1 MSENNFQLR
10 CIEFAGPAN
19 QSKVNFFEGV
29 NVVCGSSDT
38 GKSFLAESIDFML
51 GGSELRQID
60 ERIKYDRIILSAE
73 SSNGERWKLER
84 STSGG
89 GFKLTKL
96 GEDAPVILKPSH
108 SHGAS
113 DNLSGFLLE
122 KLDLLSKTILKS
134 SKNSTTQSLSFRNIA
149 RLAIVQEDEIQ
160 SKGSPFWGGQFT
172 TKTSE
177 LATVKLLLTGID
189 DSSINTPSPKHV
201 DNSGK
206 ILLLEDLITELL
218 NDIGSSEKIELE
230 EQFSRLNT
238 SMAAQRE
245 ALSYD
250 QKHLSESLTTR
261 QTNILQRREI
271 QERLDEIVDLISRFY
286 LLRDHYDIDIQRLEA
301 IRESGSMLVY
311 VEIVPCPMCGADAD
325 SQHFESG
332 CDGDIQ
338 STVLAATAEIE
349 KIEKLKLDLIKTIDD
364 LQIEDAALTAL
375 NLEKQEEFS
384 TIEQS
389 LQDLITPK
397 IKNAQAEYEKLV
409 ELRLEILKTL
419 GNYERIERLEK
430 RKEELEKETSLP
442 SSKAQS
448 TVGIPEII
456 GNALSD
462 KISNILTEWNF
473 PGECKVH
480 FDKAASDFV
489 IDGKPRGSRGKGLR
503 SITHA
508 AVSLGLLEYAQENDL
523 PHPGF
528 LVIDS
533 PLLAYFKP
541 EGDDDLLLRGS
552 NLKEKF
558 YEYLVRFHTSKS
570 QVIIIEN
577 QHPPAEFVHDIH
589 LTVFTNN
596 PSEGRAGFL

>member
-1 MSENNFQLR
+1 MSEKSFQLR
-10 CIEFAGPAN
+10 CIEFAGPTS
-19 QSKVNFFEGV
+19 QSKVDFFEGV

-60 ERIKYDRIILSAE
+60 ERIKYDRIILSAA
-73 SSNGERWKLER
+73 SSNGERWDLER

-89 GFKLTKL
+89 GFKLTKT
-96 GEDAPVILKPSH
+96 GEDDPVILKPSH

-122 KLDLLSKTILKS
+122 KLDLLSKIILKS
-134 SKNSTTQSLSFRNIA
+134 SKSSTTQSLSFRNIA

-177 LATVKLLLTGID
+177 LATVKLLLTGVD
-189 DSSINTPSPKHV
+189 DSSIHTPAAKHI
-201 DNSGK
+201 DNSGQ
-206 ILLLEDLITELL
+206 IALLEDLIAEISD
-218 NDIGSSEKIELE
+218 DIGSAEKLELE
-230 EQFSRLNT
+230 EQLSRLNA
-238 SMAAQRE
+238 SMDGQRE
-245 ALSYD
+245 SLSYD
-250 QKHLSESLTTR
+250 KNVLAEHLTTR
-261 QTNILQRREI
+261 QTNILQSREI
-271 QERLDEIVDLISRFY
+271 EERLDEIVDLTSRFY
-286 LLRDHYDIDIQRLEA
+286 LLRDHYDVDIERLEA

-311 VEIVPCPMCGADAD
+311 VEVVPCPMCGSDANA
-325 SQHFESG
+325 QHFESG

-338 STVLAATAEIE
+338 SAVLAATAEIA
-349 KIEKLKLDLIKTIDD
+349 KIDKLKLDLIKTIND
-364 LQIEDAALTAL
+364 LQIEDDDLTDL
-375 NLEKQEEFS
+375 NLRKQEEFS
-384 TIEQS
+384 VIEHS
-389 LQDLITPK
+389 LQDLIAPK
-397 IKNAQAEYEKLV
+397 IKVAQAEYEKLV
-409 ELRLEILKTL
+409 ELRLEVLKSL
-419 GNYERIERLEK
+419 NSYERIDRLKK
-430 RKEELEKETSLP
+430 RKETLEKETSLP
-442 SSKAQS
+442 NSKTQS
-448 TVGIPEII
+448 TVGIPELI

-528 LVIDS
+528 LVLDS

-558 YEYLVRFHTSKS
+558 YEYLVRHHSFQS
-570 QVIIIEN
+570 QIIIIEN
-577 QHPPAEFVHDIH
+577 QHPPAEFVHDIFV
-589 LTVFTNN
+589 TVFTNN

>member
-1 MSENNFQLR
+1 MSENSFQLR
-10 CIEFAGPAN
+10 CIEFAGPVN
-19 QSKVNFFEGV
+19 LSKVNFFEGV

-51 GGSELRQID
+51 GGSELRRID

-73 SSNGERWKLER
+73 SSNGERWELER

-89 GFKLTKL
+89 GFKLTTP
-96 GEDAPVILKPSH
+96 GEDTPIILKPSH

-177 LATVKLLLTGID
+177 LATVKLVLTGID
-189 DSSINTPSPKHV
+189 DSSINTPSTKHL

-218 NDIGSSEKIELE
+218 DDIGGSEKLELE
-230 EQFSRLNT
+230 EQLSRLNT
-238 SMAAQRE
+238 SMAEQRK

-250 QKHLSESLTTR
+250 QKHLSENLTTR

-286 LLRDHYDIDIQRLEA
+286 LLRDHYDIDIERLEA

-311 VEIVPCPMCGADAD
+311 VEVVPCPMCGADAN

-349 KIEKLKLDLIKTIDD
+349 KIEKLKLDLVKTIDD

-375 NLEKQEEFS
+375 TLEKQEEFS

-409 ELRLEILKTL
+409 EVRLEVLKTL
-419 GNYERIERLEK
+419 GNYERIDRLEK
-430 RKEELEKETSLP
+430 RKEGLEKERSLP
-442 SSKAQS
+442 GSKTQS

-480 FDKAASDFV
+480 FDKTASDFV

-558 YEYLVRFHTSKS
+558 YEYLVRFHTSQS

-589 LTVFTNN
+589 VTVFTNN

>member
-1 MSENNFQLR
+1 MSENSFQLR
-10 CIEFAGPAN
+10 CIEFSGPTS

-60 ERIKYDRIILSAE
+60 ERVRYDRITLSAE
-73 SSNGERWKLER
+73 SSNGERWDLER

-89 GFKLTKL
+89 GFKLIKA
-96 GEDAPVILKPSH
+96 GEDNPVILKPSH

-122 KLDLLSKTILKS
+122 KLDLLNKTILKS
-134 SKNSTTQSLSFRNIA
+134 SKSSTTQSLSFRNLA

-189 DSSINTPSPKHV
+189 DSSIHTPATKSI
-201 DNSGK
+201 DNSGQ
-206 ILLLEDLITELL
+206 IALLEDLIAELSD
-218 NDIGSSEKIELE
+218 DIGSAEKLELE
-230 EQFSRLNT
+230 EQLLRLNT
-238 SMAAQRE
+238 SMDGQRE
-245 ALSYD
+245 SLSYD
-250 QKHLSESLTTR
+250 KKILAEKLATR
-261 QTNILQRREI
+261 QANILQRREI
-271 QERLDEIVDLISRFY
+271 EERLDEIVDLTSRFY
-286 LLRDHYDIDIQRLEA
+286 LLRDHYDVDIERLDA

-311 VEIVPCPMCGADAD
+311 VEVVPCPMCGSDANA
-325 SQHFESG
+325 QHFEAG

-338 STVLAATAEIE
+338 STVLAATAEIA
-349 KIEKLKLDLIKTIDD
+349 KIDKLKLDLIKTISD
-364 LQIEDAALTAL
+364 LQIEDDELADL
-375 NLEKQEEFS
+375 NLKKQEEFS
-384 TIEQS
+384 DIEQS
-389 LQDLITPK
+389 LQDIIAPK
-397 IKNAQAEYEKLV
+397 IKDAQAEYEKMV
-409 ELRLEILKTL
+409 ELRLEVLKAL
-419 GNYERIERLEK
+419 NSYERIERLTK
-430 RKEELEKETSLP
+430 RKETLEKVTSTP
-442 SSKAQS
+442 SSKTQS

-473 PGECKVH
+473 PGECRVH
-480 FDKAASDFV
+480 FDKVASDFV

-503 SITHA
+503 SITHS

-528 LVIDS
+528 LVLDS

-552 NLKEKF
+552 SLKEKF
-558 YEYLVRFHTSKS
+558 YEYLVQHHSTQS
-570 QVIIIEN
+570 QIIIIEN
-577 QHPPAEFVHDIH
+577 QHPPAEFEADIH
-589 LTVFTNN
+589 MTVFTNN